1 MCFVLTFTLYFSH
14 CGDTI
19 PVSRPWR
26 RTGSTFHGLLCR
38 GKSDL
43 FGHVLIFIA
52 ISSLAH
58 FSGFFYPPFYEI
70 IGRRQKRKLWRLF
83 WSILIDRWTPLP
95 LWSSK
100 TRKNK
105 IISVVVSLTD
115 TNNSWMQNLNE
126 RFRLKKA
133 CSTLAYLPVALKLEI
148 DIYIYI

>member
-1 MCFVLTFTLYFSH
+1 MCFVLTFTIYLSH

-95 LWSSK
+95 LGHQ
-100 TRKNK
+100 RLGR
-105 IISVVVSLTD
+105 IRLSVWLSVLPD

-148 DIYIYI
+148 YIYI